1 MRIILFL
8 LFVGFHFASW
18 SQNYIYPNDTKI
30 SDSKGITKKIGTLYF
45 PTNMFIDTIKQEC
58 LRDIR
63 KVKSIPLG
71 SSIPK
76 DSVES
81 YDSIYTKVDKIDLDR
96 FSKFLYS
103 SNEPILCNYYLGE
116 EIYRLTWHRSFHPDI
131 IIRIIKQKN
140 GVLMIC
146 KKISGFRSDNIYEN
160 DKQGKLIK
168 VWTSK
173 PKFERDTILHLDK
186 NVFNNF
192 EKIVRKN
199 DFIRIPNKQYE
210 GIVCDGSEWILEMH
224 KPNSYWVVN
233 RWSPN
238 QSNNPKL
245 RELCDYLID
254 NSIFKTEDRY

>member
-8 LFVGFHFASW
+8 LFIGFHFASW

-30 SDSKGITKKIGTLYF
+30 SDSKGITKKAGTLYF
-45 PTNMFIDTIKQEC
+45 PANMFVETIKQEC

-63 KVKSIPLG
+63 KVKSIPFG

-103 SNEPILCNYYLGE
+103 SNEPILYNYYLGE

-131 IIRIIKQKN
+131 VIRIIKQKN

-146 KKISGFRSDNIYEN
+146 KNISGFLSVNIYEN
-160 DKQGKLIK
+160 D
-168 VWTSK
+168 
-173 PKFERDTILHLDK
+173 
-186 NVFNNF
+186 
-192 EKIVRKN
+192 
-199 DFIRIPNKQYE
+199 
-210 GIVCDGSEWILEMH
+210 
-224 KPNSYWVVN
+224 
-233 RWSPN
+233 
-238 QSNNPKL
+238 
-245 RELCDYLID
+245 
-254 NSIFKTEDRY
+254 